1 LLAEL
6 IVPLWRIA
14 QHYFRQTAIRLPILI
29 ATRYYRFNLKV
40 LFNQEAGLVLYF
52 ISAAMG

>member
-6 IVPLWRIA
+6 IVPLWRLLTLLLQI
-14 QHYFRQTAIRLPILI
+14 AIRL
-29 ATRYYRFNLKV
+29 ADFDSYQYYRFNLKV

-52 ISAAMG
+52 GPAAMG